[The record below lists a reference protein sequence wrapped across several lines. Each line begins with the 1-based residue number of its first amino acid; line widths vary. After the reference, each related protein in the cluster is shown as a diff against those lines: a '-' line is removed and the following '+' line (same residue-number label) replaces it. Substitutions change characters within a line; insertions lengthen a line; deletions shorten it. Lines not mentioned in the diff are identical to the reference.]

1 MTSKLQSTLLFAGST
16 VVMAAPLDELLGPAY
31 DMLFQGLAVAAGVVV
46 FVIVGAIVLGGRIT
60 RSLNQLTESAQR
72 LRELDFHA
80 EIDVPSRVHEIH
92 MLSGAMR
99 QARDAI
105 FTFSLYVPK
114 ELVRKG
120 IESGEFAHR
129 TANRHE
135 VTAIFTDIYDFTSI
149 SEQNSPEAVVNMLS
163 DYFDIL
169 NRTVNAHNGT
179 IIQFLGDSIFAMW
192 NAPVADKH
200 HAENAC
206 RAALAMRD
214 ALDEFNVNQRRK
226 GLPEFRTRFG
236 IHSGEAVVG
245 SVGAVDRLQYTAMGD
260 TINVASRLEGMNKEH
275 GTTILASRAVHDKC
289 HDTILFRPLGGAHAK
304 GREEEIEIYEV
315 SGLRAAGKVARI
327 AAVS

>member
-1 MTSKLQSTLLFAGST
+1 
-16 VVMAAPLDELLGPAY
+16 
-31 DMLFQGLAVAAGVVV
+31 
-46 FVIVGAIVLGGRIT
+46 
-60 RSLNQLTESAQR
+60 
-72 LRELDFHA
+72 
-80 EIDVPSRVHEIH
+80 
-92 MLSGAMR
+92 
-99 QARDAI
+99 
-105 FTFSLYVPK
+105 
-114 ELVRKG
+114 
-120 IESGEFAHR
+120 
-129 TANRHE
+129 
-135 VTAIFTDIYDFTSI
+135 
-149 SEQNSPEAVVNMLS
+149 
-163 DYFDIL
+163 
-169 NRTVNAHNGT
+169 
-179 IIQFLGDSIFAMW
+179 MW